1 MQAIL
6 EAISSEFM
14 EYLSPQTRTGSFKPS
29 TGEVLELS
37 GCGRTES
44 DPFRVLP
51 RVFGLRLRRSR
62 GLFFVFFLFLVLLFL
77 LFFCSVFDYLE
88 LV

>member
-6 EAISSEFM
+6 EAIFSEFM
-14 EYLSPQTRTGSFKPS
+14 GYPSPQTETRNGSFKPS
-29 TGEVLELS
+29 AGEVLELS
-37 GCGRTES
+37 GSGRTES

-62 GLFFVFFLFLVLLFL
+62 GFSFFVFFLLVLLFL
-77 LFFCSVFDYLE
+77 YIFFSF
-88 LV
+88 

>member
-6 EAISSEFM
+6 EAIFSEFM
-14 EYLSPQTRTGSFKPS
+14 GYPSPQTQTRTGSFKPS
-29 TGEVLELS
+29 AGEVLESLELS
-37 GCGRTES
+37 GSGRTES

-62 GLFFVFFLFLVLLFL
+62 GFFFLFS
-77 LFFCSVFDYLE
+77 FF
-88 LV
+88 